1 MAPPRASTASLHVA
15 EPYTAFP
22 SRPRLVVDATVVAAE
37 LFAEPEAPLAAAAL
51 QARALHAPDL
61 IDYELI
67 SVALKKI
74 RREQLPREAV
84 TSALELLDG
93 MAIERHR
100 LDMSSVLRLAD
111 RYALTAYDAAYLSL
125 AELLGA
131 PLATFDEQ
139 LAAAAHEHLAWPPS
153 RGEGDTA

>member
-15 EPYTAFP
+15 EPRTSFF

-74 RREQLPREAV
+74 RREQLPQAAV
-84 TSALELLDG
+84 TSALGLLDG
-93 MAIERHR
+93 MAIERHQIN
-100 LDMSSVLRLAD
+100 MSSVLRLAD

-125 AELLGA
+125 ADLLGA
-131 PLATFDEQ
+131 PLATFDER
-139 LAAAAHEHLAWPPS
+139 LAAAAREHLAQPPS
-153 RGEGDTA
+153 HGAGDPA